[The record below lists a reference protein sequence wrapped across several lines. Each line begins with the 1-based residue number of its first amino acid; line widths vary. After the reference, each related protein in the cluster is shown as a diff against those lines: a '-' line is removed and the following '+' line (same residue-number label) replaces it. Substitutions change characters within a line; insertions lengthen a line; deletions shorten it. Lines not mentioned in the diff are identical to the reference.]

1 MKRGMVLLSILILA
15 SIRTDAMPDAKRGA
29 SLLSAAGSG
38 DLPLYFIANR
48 GQAAAEV
55 LFYAQTPGTTLW
67 LTRHSLVCG
76 PARMVFKDAKP
87 KVAVAAI
94 APADYRVSYF
104 EGKNEA
110 AWHTDIPTSKTVLY
124 SGLYDGI
131 DLKVY
136 GRGGEIE
143 YDWIVRPGS
152 DPSLIRFAF
161 ENARRTRLSRDGDL
175 VVETEAGRCRH
186 RKPSGY
192 QIIEGTIAN
201 VGAAF
206 REVGNGEYGFSV
218 EGYDGRYDL
227 VIDPLVL
234 VYSTYLGGI
243 DKDVPAAITVDA
255 AGAVYIGAFTNSK
268 DFPPGNVNR
277 FRRDAV
283 ITKISPDGADLIYSA
298 FFPAA
303 INCEKSIL
311 IAVDGQGSVYAAGCT
326 DNPEFPVKNA
336 YQNSYRGGSYDGF
349 FLKLAPSGK
358 SLVFSSYLG
367 GRGSDYCNGLA
378 EDGHGLITVA
388 GNTDSGNFPA
398 KNAFQETLRGRQD
411 GFVTRIGPTGRS
423 LVFSTFLGSSGWDY
437 ANDIAVDESGAAYIT
452 GRTGGYN
459 FPLRN
464 AFQKTLGGGHNDAYV
479 TKLAPAGN
487 EIIFSSYL
495 GGSGTDIGRG
505 IALDADGA
513 VYVTG
518 DTTGGSFP
526 VRKAFQK
533 SHNGGSDGFVTKVS
547 PDGKSLVYSTFL
559 GGLQNERATG
569 IVVDGEGAVYV
580 VGDSDSRNFPVQ
592 NPYQGRLKGKR
603 DGFLTVLASRGQSL
617 LYSTFLGG
625 SLYETVM
632 AAAVDGRG
640 GIYLTGY
647 TESRDF
653 PLATAYQKKYGGG
666 TWDGFVL
673 KFKMGDS

>member
-1 MKRGMVLLSILILA
+1 MKRGMILLSILILA
-15 SIRTDAMPDAKRGA
+15 SIRTGATPDAKRGA

-76 PARMVFKDAKP
+76 PVRMVFKDAKP

-234 VYSTYLGGI
+234 VYSTYLGG
-243 DKDVPAAITVDA
+243 
-255 AGAVYIGAFTNSK
+255 
-268 DFPPGNVNR
+268 
-277 FRRDAV
+277 
-283 ITKISPDGADLIYSA
+283 
-298 FFPAA
+298 
-303 INCEKSIL
+303 
-311 IAVDGQGSVYAAGCT
+311 
-326 DNPEFPVKNA
+326 
-336 YQNSYRGGSYDGF
+336 
-349 FLKLAPSGK
+349 
-358 SLVFSSYLG
+358 
-367 GRGSDYCNGLA
+367 RGSDYCNGLA

-479 TKLAPAGN
+479 TKLAP
-487 EIIFSSYL
+487 
-495 GGSGTDIGRG
+495 
-505 IALDADGA
+505 
-513 VYVTG
+513 
-518 DTTGGSFP
+518 
-526 VRKAFQK
+526 
-533 SHNGGSDGFVTKVS
+533 
-547 PDGKSLVYSTFL
+547 DGKSLVYSTFL

-569 IVVDGEGAVYV
+569 IVVDGEGVVYV